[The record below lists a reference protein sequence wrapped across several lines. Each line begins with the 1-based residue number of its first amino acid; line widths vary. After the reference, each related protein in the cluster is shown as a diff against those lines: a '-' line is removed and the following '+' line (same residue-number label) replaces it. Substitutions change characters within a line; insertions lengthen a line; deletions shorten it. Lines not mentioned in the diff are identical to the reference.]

1 VRVLG
6 IGAHAPERRLSNADL
21 ERMVET
27 SDEWIVTRTGIHER
41 RIIAPGEAT
50 SDLALASARV
60 ALERAGLAAADLD
73 LIIVATATPDLVT
86 PSTAALV
93 QHGLG
98 AVRAGGFD
106 VNSACAGFV
115 HALMTAH
122 HLIAGG
128 AFANVLVCGADALST
143 ITDYQDRASC
153 VLFGDGAGALVL
165 GRGTGPG
172 QLVDHVVG
180 LDGAGSALIT
190 IAAGGSRKPASHD
203 TVERRE
209 HYLRMQGPEVF
220 RFAVSK
226 VCELTR
232 TMIARNGLALD
243 DIGLLVP
250 HQANGRIL
258 DAVTRTLGLD
268 ATRVMANVDRYG
280 NTSNG
285 SIPMALEEALRA
297 GRVPPGSHVL
307 LVGFGG
313 GLSWG
318 ASLLRW

>member
-1 VRVLG
+1 
-6 IGAHAPERRLSNADL
+6 
-21 ERMVET
+21 
-27 SDEWIVTRTGIHER
+27 
-41 RIIAPGEAT
+41 
-50 SDLALASARV
+50 
-60 ALERAGLAAADLD
+60 
-73 LIIVATATPDLVT
+73 
-86 PSTAALV
+86 
-93 QHGLG
+93 
-98 AVRAGGFD
+98 
-106 VNSACAGFV
+106 
-115 HALMTAH
+115 MTAH

-190 IAAGGSRKPASHD
+190 IAAGGSRRPASHD